1 MQKSLLKIKEFLSD
15 ITPSKIW
22 PKALKSAHRI
32 CYQVMIYFKNTTF
45 GALHMV
51 IISSI
56 QSQNGILFSFLSS
69 ILCLKQLRGF
79 VVLSC
84 NYMGH
89 LHLHLLGTEL
99 WTNTGPIIISPL
111 EYFHQ
116 QTICFSVK
124 QKSIVWTSMTS
135 EYTCSAQ

>member
-1 MQKSLLKIKEFLSD
+1 MLLR
-15 ITPSKIW
+15 
-22 PKALKSAHRI
+22 LKCKDGEMLEVISFNDEHNHEI
-32 CYQVMIYFKNTTF
+32 SQVTYMSYQVMIYFKNTTF

-56 QSQNGILFSFLSS
+56 QSQNGILFSSLSS

-79 VVLSC
+79 AVLSC

-99 WTNTGPIIISPL
+99 CLCRPL
-111 EYFHQ
+111 RSGKTFALRWRKR
-116 QTICFSVK
+116 VK
-124 QKSIVWTSMTS
+124 
-135 EYTCSAQ
+135 E